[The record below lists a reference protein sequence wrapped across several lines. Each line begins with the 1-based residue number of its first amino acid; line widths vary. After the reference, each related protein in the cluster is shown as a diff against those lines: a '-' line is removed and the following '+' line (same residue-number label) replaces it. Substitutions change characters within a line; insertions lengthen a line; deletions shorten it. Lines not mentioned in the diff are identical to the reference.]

1 MQKLPL
7 KKKTTKK
14 RLDDREIEVKEEYYK
29 DLLKFY
35 ENNETNN
42 FANGKVYSANYIDR
56 DNKVNFLFNRN

>member
-14 RLDDREIEVKEEYYK
+14 RLDDREIEVKEDYYK